1 MFVLVYSEGNS
12 LSTDNECRAYD
23 SAEKAH
29 AVMLGQLERILADD
43 DYSISRKVECAPG
56 RYDLYG
62 DWAGEGGGKVYL
74 GFLHDFD
81 AYLEDGEHRWVIH
94 EVPDSP
100 TERKPYIAHI
110 MVPLSIYFR
119 AKSEKEANYL
129 AETIVADTDRLHEL
143 LGKVFADSGS
153 NAFLSD
159 VVCDSDE
166 DGYADITLD
175 ASEVEEIISE
185 QDDYK

>member
-1 MFVLVYSEGNS
+1 MYVLIYSEGNS

-62 DWAGEGGGKVYL
+62 DWTGEGGGKVYL

-94 EVPDSP
+94 EVPGLFVPQKD
-100 TERKPYIAHI
+100 TEQIETFMGY
-110 MVPLSIYFR
+110 L
-119 AKSEKEANYL
+119 KSSASTYEQREAAL
-129 AETIVADTDRLHEL
+129 D
-143 LGKVFADSGS
+143 
-153 NAFLSD
+153 
-159 VVCDSDE
+159 VCDVI
-166 DGYADITLD
+166 GNY
-175 ASEVEEIISE
+175 V
-185 QDDYK
+185 